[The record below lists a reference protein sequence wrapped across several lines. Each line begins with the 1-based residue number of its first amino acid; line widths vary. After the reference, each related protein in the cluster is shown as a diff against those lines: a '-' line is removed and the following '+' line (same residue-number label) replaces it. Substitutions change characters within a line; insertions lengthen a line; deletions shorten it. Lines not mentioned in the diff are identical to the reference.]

1 MEVALVVVVVA
12 VALGFAVTNGF
23 LDAANSVAT
32 SISTRALTPRIAVA
46 MASAMNFVGAL
57 LGTSVAETIAT
68 SIVDLDGSPAVDA
81 LAVLLCALLGA
92 VAWNLVAW
100 WFGMPTSST
109 HSLVGGLLGAGLA
122 GGMVVHGEE
131 VLDRVV
137 IPLLVSPVIGFV
149 GAIGLMVGL
158 LWMFRNAAPSRVN
171 RRFRIAQTASAAAVA
186 LGHGL
191 QAAQKTMGVV
201 WLALLTIGAVSPV
214 EGIPLW
220 VKLAAAAAM
229 AGGTYAGGWR
239 IMRTLGRRIIEID
252 PARGFVAESV
262 SAMVLYV
269 SSIVLHVPVSTTH
282 TITAAIVG
290 VGSTRRLSA
299 VRWGVARTIA
309 AFWLLTAPA
318 AGLLAAGATWLVL
331 GTVGG

>member
-1 MEVALVVVVVA
+1 MELALVVVVIV
-12 VALGFAVTNGF
+12 VALGFAYTNGF

-46 MASAMNFVGAL
+46 MAAAMNFVGAL
-57 LGTSVAETIAT
+57 LGTAVAETIAT
-68 SIVDLDGSPAVDA
+68 SIVDLDGATPVDA
-81 LAVLLCALLGA
+81 LVVLLSALLGA

-109 HSLVGGLLGAGLA
+109 HALVGGLLGAGLA
-122 GGMVVHGEE
+122 GGMVVHAEQ
-131 VLDRVV
+131 VLDRIVL
-137 IPLLVSPVIGFV
+137 PLLVSPVVGFV
-149 GAIGLMVGL
+149 GAFGLMIAV
-158 LWMFRNAAPSRVN
+158 LWIFRHAAPSRVN

-191 QAAQKTMGVV
+191 QSAQKTMGVI
-201 WLALLTIGAVSPV
+201 WLALLTVGAVTPV
-214 EGIPLW
+214 AEIPLW
-220 VKLAAAAAM
+220 VKLLAATAM
-229 AGGTYAGGWR
+229 AAGTYAGGWR

-262 SAMVLYV
+262 SAIVLYI
-269 SSIVLHVPVSTTH
+269 SSIVLHAPVSTTH

-309 AFWLLTAPA
+309 VFWLLTAPA
-318 AGLLAAGATWLVL
+318 AGLLAALIAVGVL
-331 GTVGG
+331 GAVG

>member
-1 MEVALVVVVVA
+1 MEVALVVVVVV
-12 VALGFAVTNGF
+12 VALGFACTNGF

-46 MASAMNFVGAL
+46 MAAAMNFVGAL
-57 LGTSVAETIAT
+57 LGTAVAETIAT
-68 SIVDLDGSPAVDA
+68 SIVDLDGAPAVDA
-81 LAVLLCALLGA
+81 LVVLLCALLGA
-92 VAWNLVAW
+92 IAWNLVAW

-122 GGMVVHGEE
+122 GGMAVHGEE
-131 VLDRVV
+131 VFDRVV
-137 IPLLVSPVIGFV
+137 VPLLVSPVIGFV
-149 GAIGLMVGL
+149 GAFALMVAL
-158 LWMFRNAAPSRVN
+158 LWTFRNAAPSRVN
-171 RRFRIAQTASAAAVA
+171 RRFRIAQTASAAAMA

-201 WLALLTIGAVSPV
+201 WLALLTVGAVSPV

-220 VKLAAAAAM
+220 VKLAAATAM
-229 AGGTYAGGWR
+229 AAGTYAGGWR

-262 SAMVLYV
+262 SAIVLYV
-269 SSIVLHVPVSTTH
+269 SAIVLHAPVSTTH

-309 AFWLLTAPA
+309 VFWLLTAPA
-318 AGLLAAGATWLVL
+318 AGLMAAGATWLVL
-331 GTVGG
+331 GSVG

>member
-1 MEVALVVVVVA
+1 MELALVTVVVA
-12 VALGFAVTNGF
+12 VALGFAYTNGF

-46 MASAMNFVGAL
+46 MAAAMNFVGAL
-57 LGTSVAETIAT
+57 LGTAVAETIAT
-68 SIVDLDGSPAVDA
+68 SIVDLHGVAPVDS
-81 LAVLLCALLGA
+81 LLVLLSALLGA
-92 VAWNLVAW
+92 IAWNLVAW

-109 HSLVGGLLGAGLA
+109 HSLVGGLLGAGIA
-122 GGMVVHGEE
+122 GGMTVHADEI
-131 VLDRVV
+131 LDRVV
-137 IPLLVSPVIGFV
+137 LPLLVSPVAGFV
-149 GAIGLMVGL
+149 AAFALMIGV

-191 QAAQKTMGVV
+191 QSAQKTMGVV
-201 WLALLTIGAVSPV
+201 WLALLTIGAVSPGA
-214 EGIPLW
+214 GIPLW
-220 VKLAAAAAM
+220 VKLAAATALAA
-229 AGGTYAGGWR
+229 GTYAGGWR

-262 SAMVLYV
+262 SAMVLYI
-269 SSIVLHVPVSTTH
+269 SSIVVHAPVSTTH

-309 AFWLLTAPA
+309 VFWLLTAPVA
-318 AGLLAAGATWLVL
+318 AFLAAATTLLLL
-331 GTVGG
+331 GPAGG

>member
-1 MEVALVVVVVA
+1 MVVA
-12 VALGFAVTNGF
+12 VALGFAYTNGF

-46 MASAMNFVGAL
+46 MAAAMNFIGAL
-57 LGTSVAETIAT
+57 LGTAVAETIAT
-68 SIVDLDGSPAVDA
+68 SIVDLDGVTPVDS
-81 LAVLLCALLGA
+81 LVVVLSALLGA
-92 VAWNLVAW
+92 IVWNLVAW

-109 HSLVGGLLGAGLA
+109 HSLVGGLLGAGIA
-122 GGMVVHGEE
+122 GGMTVHADEI
-131 VLDRVV
+131 LDRVV
-137 IPLLVSPVIGFV
+137 LPLLISPVAGFV
-149 GAIGLMVGL
+149 AAFALMVAL
-158 LWMFRNAAPSRVN
+158 LWIFRNAAPSRVN

-191 QAAQKTMGVV
+191 QSAQKTMGVV
-201 WLALLTIGAVSPV
+201 WLALMTIGAVSPV
-214 EGIPLW
+214 AGIPLW
-220 VKLAAAAAM
+220 VKLAAATALAA
-229 AGGTYAGGWR
+229 GTYAGGWR

-269 SSIVLHVPVSTTH
+269 SSIVLHAPVSTTH

-309 AFWLLTAPA
+309 AFWLLTAPTA
-318 AGLLAAGATWLVL
+318 ALLAAGATWALLPLV
-331 GTVGG
+331 G

>member
-1 MEVALVVVVVA
+1 MELALVAVVVA
-12 VALGFAVTNGF
+12 VALGFAYTNGF

-46 MASAMNFVGAL
+46 MAAAMNFIGAL
-57 LGTSVAETIAT
+57 LGTAVAETIAT
-68 SIVDLDGSPAVDA
+68 SIVDLDGVTPVDS
-81 LAVLLCALLGA
+81 LVVVLSALLGA
-92 VAWNLVAW
+92 IAWNLVAW

-109 HSLVGGLLGAGLA
+109 HALVGGLLGAGIA
-122 GGMVVHGEE
+122 GGMAVHADEI
-131 VLDRVV
+131 LDRVV
-137 IPLLVSPVIGFV
+137 LPMLVSPVVGFV
-149 GAIGLMVGL
+149 GAFALMVAL
-158 LWMFRNAAPSRVN
+158 LWIFRNAAPSRVN

-191 QAAQKTMGVV
+191 QSAQKTMGVV

-214 EGIPLW
+214 AGIPLW
-220 VKLAAAAAM
+220 VKLAAATALAA
-229 AGGTYAGGWR
+229 GTYAGGWR

-299 VRWGVARTIA
+299 VRWGVARRIA
-309 AFWLLTAPA
+309 VFWLLTAPA
-318 AGLLAAGATWLVL
+318 AGLLAAGTTLLLL
-331 GTVGG
+331 GAFGG